1 LRKNKKTLETA
12 SEGDKLGL
20 ATSTEVTDMF
30 QIICSELCS
39 EDSKPKRKVMK
50 GKKKIKVKK
59 NKRSDL

>member
-1 LRKNKKTLETA
+1 
-12 SEGDKLGL
+12 
-20 ATSTEVTDMF
+20 MF